1 MDSSHVEKTG
11 EKNQP
16 DTLAKVILRVCSI
29 VNSAQVG
36 VRPKLLD
43 NEFIY
48 YLGCQTLAARVN
60 IIRY

>member
-48 YLGCQTLAARVN
+48 YLGCQSK
-60 IIRY
+60 

>member
-16 DTLAKVILRVCSI
+16 DTFAKAILRVCSI

-36 VRPKLLD
+36 VGPKLLD
-43 NEFIY
+43 NGFIY
-48 YLGCQTLAARVN
+48 YLGCQSK
-60 IIRY
+60 

>member
-16 DTLAKVILRVCSI
+16 DTLAEAILRVCSI

-36 VRPKLLD
+36 VGPKLLD
-43 NEFIY
+43 NGIIY
-48 YLGCQTLAARVN
+48 YLGCQSK
-60 IIRY
+60 